1 MPDEKAHACEIQAP
15 LSVGE
20 LIDKITILEI
30 KAQRIKDPEKLRNIT
45 KELNVLVGVREAA
58 GLDTPRMA
66 AFASELRTVNS
77 RLWDIEDGLREL
89 EARQD
94 FGGRFVELARNVYLN
109 NDARARIKRQINEAS
124 GSAIVEEKSYRG
136 R

>member
-1 MPDEKAHACEIQAP
+1 MPDEKANAREIQAP

-45 KELNVLVGVREAA
+45 KELNVLVGVRDAA

-66 AFASELRTVNS
+66 AFSAELKTVNET
-77 RLWDIEDGLREL
+77 LWDIEDGLREL

-94 FGGRFVELARNVYLN
+94 FGRRFIELARNVYLN
-109 NDARARIKRQINEAS
+109 NDARARIKRQINQAS

-136 R
+136 G